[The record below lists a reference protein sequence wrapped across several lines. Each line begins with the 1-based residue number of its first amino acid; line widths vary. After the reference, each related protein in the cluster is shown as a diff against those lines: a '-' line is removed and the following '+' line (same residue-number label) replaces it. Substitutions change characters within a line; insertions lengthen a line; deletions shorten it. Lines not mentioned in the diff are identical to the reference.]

1 MQTIIKNI
9 PKAFEYSDA
18 VELAETLNKDQAD
31 HPEDDMP
38 FKYSVVPVGKYFYVE
53 VKEADTNE
61 FVGHI

>member
-1 MQTIIKNI
+1 MQAIIKNI
-9 PKAFEYSDA
+9 PKTFIYSDA

-38 FKYSVVPVGKYFYVE
+38 FKYSVVEFGWYFYVE
-53 VKEADTNE
+53 IKEAKTNF